1 MTRRGA
7 LAAVVREMALWIVDQ
22 LDVCAPASRYVL
34 RAGVADQAN
43 VRQKKE
49 RVVGGRVSG
58 TDGPMGG
65 VGAGWV
71 NMEWNAE

>member
-34 RAGVADQAN
+34 RAGVADQSSKRMCVKRKNA
-43 VRQKKE
+43 
-49 RVVGGRVSG
+49 SWA
-58 TDGPMGG
+58 
-65 VGAGWV
+65 AG
-71 NMEWNAE
+71 